1 MDRELIRLA
10 NEIANSI
17 ADKMKNEDKN
27 KLRKNIGIGADG
39 TPTKLIDKV
48 AEDIA
53 VEKIQET
60 SLPVN
65 LLSEEAGFL
74 DFGGIY
80 TIILD
85 PIDGTRNAVRGIPFY
100 AVSVA
105 IGKERLK
112 DVEYGIVI
120 NIPTGDTFFA
130 EKGKGSYL
138 NNQRIISPQYVP
150 KKPLYSIMMNKG
162 IPEYIFENHIRSLG
176 AASLE
181 LSLVA
186 TGAIDCFVCMKDYL
200 RVTDLAAGAL
210 IVREAGGYVYNAEGK
225 ELDMGMD
232 VTERTSVIAATSEKL
247 IFDILSSN
255 QIKL

>member
-10 NEIANSI
+10 NEIAHSI
-17 ADKMKNEDKN
+17 ADKMKDEDKN
-27 KLRKNIGIGADG
+27 KLRKNIGVGADG
-39 TPTKLIDKV
+39 TPTKLIDKI

-85 PIDGTRNAVRGIPFY
+85 PIDGTRNAIRGIPFY

-105 IGKERLK
+105 IGKDRLK

-138 NNQRIISPQYVP
+138 NNHRIIFTPVRA
-150 KKPLYSIMMNKG
+150 KKTPLFHN
-162 IPEYIFENHIRSLG
+162 
-176 AASLE
+176 
-181 LSLVA
+181 
-186 TGAIDCFVCMKDYL
+186 D
-200 RVTDLAAGAL
+200 
-210 IVREAGGYVYNAEGK
+210 
-225 ELDMGMD
+225 
-232 VTERTSVIAATSEKL
+232 ERKHSE
-247 IFDILSSN
+247 IYF
-255 QIKL
+255 

>member
-1 MDRELIRLA
+1 MDPELIRLA
-10 NEIANSI
+10 NDIAYSIANKI
-17 ADKMKNEDKN
+17 RGEDKN
-27 KLRKNIGIGADG
+27 RLRKNIGVGADG

-53 VEKIQET
+53 IEKIQES

-65 LLSEEAGFL
+65 LLSEEIGFM

-105 IGKERLK
+105 IGKDRLK
-112 DVEYGIVI
+112 DTEYGIVI

-130 EKGKGSYL
+130 EKGKGAYL
-138 NNQRIISPQYVP
+138 NNHRIISPQYIP
-150 KKPLYSIMMNKG
+150 KKPLYSIMMSEN
-162 IPEYIFENHIRSLG
+162 IPEFIFDNHIRSLG

-186 TGAIDCFVCMKDYL
+186 MGAIDCFMCAKDYL
-200 RVTDLAAGAL
+200 RVTDLAAGTL
-210 IVREAGGYVYNAEGK
+210 IVREAGGFVYDIEGR
-225 ELDMGMD
+225 ELDMNLD
-232 VTERTSVIAATSEKL
+232 VTERTSVIASTNERM
-247 IFDILSSN
+247 IFEILEV
-255 QIKL
+255 IK